1 MTDELVHFMGLGE
14 KKMIQRGIGFK
25 VNLIGVDTVQIGIWI
40 AIIISAII
48 SFIVASFYEQ
58 PLHWY
63 LFILIVFIGFFI
75 NTIILI
81 LKSKEDEK
89 EKNET

>member
-1 MTDELVHFMGLGE
+1 M
-14 KKMIQRGIGFK
+14 
-25 VNLIGVDTVQIGIWI
+25 QIGIWI
-40 AIIISAII
+40 GILFSAII
-48 SFIVASFYEQ
+48 AFVVASFYEQ

-63 LFILIVFIGFFI
+63 LFVLIVFVGFFI

-81 LKSKEDEK
+81 LKTKDEG

>member
-1 MTDELVHFMGLGE
+1 M
-14 KKMIQRGIGFK
+14 
-25 VNLIGVDTVQIGIWI
+25 QIGIWI

-48 SFIVASFYEQ
+48 SFVVASFYEQ

-63 LFILIVFIGFFI
+63 LFVLIIFIGLFI
-75 NTIILI
+75 HTIIII
-81 LKSKEDEK
+81 LKTEDEK